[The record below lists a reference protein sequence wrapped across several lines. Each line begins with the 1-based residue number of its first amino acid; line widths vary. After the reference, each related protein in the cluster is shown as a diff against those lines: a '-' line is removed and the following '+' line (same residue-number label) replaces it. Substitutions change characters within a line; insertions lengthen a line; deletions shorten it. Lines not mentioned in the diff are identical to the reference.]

1 MDHAIFLMRIMF
13 LGLVALLLVVEG
25 GWCKD
30 HVTIVNKMA
39 TATLQV
45 HCRSRDNDLGVRLL
59 VPNQVYVIS
68 FHHNIWGSTLYICDF
83 NAPGHQTKSIHVY
96 EGYLVWCIA
105 SFGALSALGL
115 SPTPLSIA
123 MASSTTPG
131 DDDRSTC

>member
-96 EGYLVWCIA
+96 EGYLVAHRQLWC
-105 SFGALSALGL
+105 
-115 SPTPLSIA
+115 TQCTWTVTD
-123 MASSTTPG
+123 TTLDCDG
-131 DDDRSTC
+131 FLDYSW